1 MKSFVIFLLFLTAH
15 CSMSQYMKGFDL
27 SNATIPIKEIKDGG
41 PPKDGIPSI
50 DHPEFEKA
58 SEVEIEE
65 NARILGVKYNGV
77 AKAYPLNI
85 MNYHEIVNDMFNG
98 HPVVVT
104 YCPLCG
110 SGIAF
115 DASIDQERR
124 TFGVSGLLYN
134 SDVLLYDR
142 KTESLWSQIMMKAVS
157 GPLAGEKLKMLPTIN
172 TTWGQWKAMNPDTKV
187 LTENT
192 GYQRDYTRNPYAGY
206 EESAHIYFDVENRDN
221 RFHPKEMVMG
231 IEVDGKFKAYP
242 FSELEKLRDGK
253 LKDTF
258 NGRDLLIEFND
269 KSQSAFIKNKK
280 GNLLPSLTTFWFAWY
295 AFHPETEVFY
305 LNSQE

>member
-1 MKSFVIFLLFLTAH
+1 MGQH
-15 CSMSQYMKGFDL
+15 MKGFDL
-27 SNATIPIKEIKDGG
+27 SNATIPVKAIKDGG

-50 DHPEFEKA
+50 DHPEFKII

-65 NARILGVKYNGV
+65 NARILGVNYNGV

-115 DASIDQERR
+115 DASIDNERR

-157 GPLAGEKLKMLPTIN
+157 GPLAGEKLEMLPTMN
-172 TTWGQWKAMNPDTKV
+172 TTWGEWKAMNPETKI

-192 GYQRDYTRNPYAGY
+192 GFKRDYTRNPYAGY
-206 EESAHIYFDVENRDN
+206 EESAQIYFDVENRDN
-221 RFHPKEMVMG
+221 RFHPKEMMVG

-242 FSELEKLRDGK
+242 FSELEKLKDGK
-253 LKDTF
+253 LKDIF
-258 NGRDLLIEFND
+258 NGRELLIEFNE
-269 KSQSAFIKNKK
+269 KSQSAVIKNRK
-280 GNLLPSLTTFWFAWY
+280 GKLLPSLTTFWFAWY
-295 AFHPETEVFY
+295 AFHPETEVYRFD
-305 LNSQE
+305 

>member
-1 MKSFVIFLLFLTAH
+1 MKRSAVFLFFLTAH
-15 CSMSQYMKGFDL
+15 CSMGQHMKGFDL
-27 SNATIPIKEIKDGG
+27 SNATIPVKAIKDGG

-50 DHPEFEKA
+50 DHPEFKII

-65 NARILGVKYNGV
+65 NARILGVNYNGV

-115 DASIDQERR
+115 DASIDNERR

-157 GPLAGEKLKMLPTIN
+157 GPLAGEKLEMLPTMN
-172 TTWGQWKAMNPDTKV
+172 TTWGEWKAMNPETKI

-192 GYQRDYTRNPYAGY
+192 GFKRDYTRNPYAGY
-206 EESAHIYFDVENRDN
+206 EESAQIYFDVENRDN
-221 RFHPKEMVMG
+221 RFHPKEMMVG

-242 FSELEKLRDGK
+242 FSELEKLKDGK
-253 LKDTF
+253 LKDIF
-258 NGRDLLIEFND
+258 NGRELLIEFNE
-269 KSQSAFIKNKK
+269 KSQSAVIKNRK
-280 GNLLPSLTTFWFAWY
+280 GKLLPSLTTFWFAWY
-295 AFHPETEVFY
+295 AFHPETEVYRFD
-305 LNSQE
+305 